1 MLWAGFALLTA
12 VTAGLLLYPLW
23 NPSRR
28 QRRAAYDIEVYKAQ
42 LREVDAEAARGGL
55 AADDA
60 VAARLEIERRLL
72 RVDNGPE
79 AEFQSGDGLKTDGS
93 LMNFETGA
101 RRLLIPL
108 IIAGVLFGAFLM
120 YGRLGSPRMPD
131 MPLEGRELTAEEIT
145 PENVVS
151 ELTVL
156 ADKLAARMKSDPND
170 GDGWRLLGRTNQ
182 ELGRYAAAAAAYA
195 RAAEV
200 FPDEADLQAYEGENL
215 VFQAE
220 GTVTPRALR
229 AFKAALRL
237 DPEIPAARYYVGLA
251 YFQAGEL
258 QQAYDR
264 WLELGQTSAPEAPWL
279 ADLQQ
284 DIDRAASAIG
294 ITAARITP
302 DTGIGGPK
310 AADMAAAQ
318 ALSEQERATMV
329 RGMVDRL
336 AERLKGTPNDADG
349 WMRLGKARSV
359 LGEFTAAAEAYGKAA
374 SLRPEDI
381 EIQLSSGHASL
392 KTVPKGTPVPEQVL
406 EAFRRVH
413 ALDPKNFDGLW
424 FTGLGHLQSGRK
436 DDARRLWERARDGLP
451 GEDPRRRLV
460 IRQLKNLTGR

>member
-55 AADDA
+55 AADEA

-72 RVDNGPE
+72 RVDKGQE
-79 AEFQSGDGLKTDGS
+79 AAPQLADGLKTDGS

-108 IIAGVLFGAFLM
+108 VIAGVLFGAFLL

-131 MPLEGRELTAEEIT
+131 MPLEERELAAEEIT
-145 PENVVS
+145 PENVVG

-200 FPDEADLQAYEGENL
+200 FPDEADLRAYEGENL
-215 VFQAE
+215 VFEAK

-229 AFKAALRL
+229 AFEAALGV
-237 DPEIPAARYYVGLA
+237 DPGIPAAGYYVGLA
-251 YFQAGEL
+251 HFQAGEF

-264 WLELGQTSAPEAPWL
+264 WLALGQTPLGPPRQVQGWGSTPLGAV
-279 ADLQQ
+279 LQCSLPFQ
-284 DIDRAASAIG
+284 P
-294 ITAARITP
+294 AARR
-302 DTGIGGPK
+302 TG
-310 AADMAAAQ
+310 
-318 ALSEQERATMV
+318 
-329 RGMVDRL
+329 
-336 AERLKGTPNDADG
+336 
-349 WMRLGKARSV
+349 
-359 LGEFTAAAEAYGKAA
+359 
-374 SLRPEDI
+374 
-381 EIQLSSGHASL
+381 
-392 KTVPKGTPVPEQVL
+392 
-406 EAFRRVH
+406 
-413 ALDPKNFDGLW
+413 
-424 FTGLGHLQSGRK
+424 
-436 DDARRLWERARDGLP
+436 
-451 GEDPRRRLV
+451 
-460 IRQLKNLTGR
+460 